1 MLDLRAI
8 INDRQYLTTF
18 IVGHRY
24 VTVLHRNYSFEM
36 LVEALEEY
44 LGDNFKKPFVI
55 VSSAFIYTHDP
66 AVLIDRD
73 LADLVLEG

>member
-1 MLDLRAI
+1 MLDFRAI

-18 IVGHRY
+18 IVGMRY
-24 VTVLHRNYSFEM
+24 VTVLHKNYSFEM
-36 LVEALEEY
+36 IVEAIEDH

-55 VSSAFIYTHDP
+55 VSSTFIYTYDP

-73 LADLVLEG
+73 MADLVLEG